1 MELQR
6 SDLSGPVRGLVHGV
20 WTRGRSRYVSIYS
33 YATRQVHSYRLDRRG
48 RLQEDADGRNP
59 REPEHRRGRGLPRR
73 QRARAAPEDGNT
85 PIGGDADLAPSAG
98 IAGAPGEAER
108 SGAAEGSGGVS
119 PRHFTLAPLVLA
131 LVGVVLLVLVVLPV
145 IQSGATGL
153 LTARMSYGDFMSRE
167 MTLPQLVSTVS
178 SRVAYR
184 TDVED
189 YWSAPA
195 DVWSS
200 RGGDCEDHAMLISA
214 YLSRH
219 GVPHTVV
226 GAALKGDLQ
235 GHVMVVADTPKGRYL
250 LDPTRAS
257 APTGLKR
264 YPADTALAQIIRE
277 YAVLPASLYGES
289 PTPGKPVPDR
299 LLDG

>member
-1 MELQR
+1 VLA
-6 SDLSGPVRGLVHGV
+6 V
-20 WTRGRSRYVSIYS
+20 VSI
-33 YATRQVHSYRLDRRG
+33 
-48 RLQEDADGRNP
+48 
-59 REPEHRRGRGLPRR
+59 
-73 QRARAAPEDGNT
+73 
-85 PIGGDADLAPSAG
+85 
-98 IAGAPGEAER
+98 
-108 SGAAEGSGGVS
+108 
-119 PRHFTLAPLVLA
+119 
-131 LVGVVLLVLVVLPV
+131 VLLGLVVLPL

-153 LTARMSYGDFMSRE
+153 LTSRMSYGDFMSRE

-184 TDVED
+184 SDVED

-195 DVWSS
+195 DVWTS

-235 GHVMVVADTPKGRYL
+235 GHVMVVADTDRGRFL

-257 APTGLKR
+257 APTGLQR
-264 YPADTALAQIIRE
+264 YPADTPLAEIIRE

-289 PTPGKPVPDR
+289 PAPGRPAPEQ